1 MTDWDPRLNGEL
13 DALYSDGTSV
23 YAGGDFTAAGRAPA
37 GHFAKLDTTPPET
50 TVDGAGRFS
59 SNEDG
64 ATFQCSADG
73 GAFAACTQAPAGA
86 QSVAVRAIDLTGNID
101 PTPAAWTPPAV
112 ADAPPAQAIIAA
124 PVVTKAVP
132 PVPPKLPSKTVS
144 VPFSGGYKVGT
155 LPRTLA
161 CRGVVTLEL
170 KLSKTVIARRSTK
183 LDRRCRYK
191 AAFTVTR
198 KRLGKAKRLTV
209 VVRFHGNRYL
219 GRATNRF
226 TVKVPA

>member
-1 MTDWDPRLNGEL
+1 M
-13 DALYSDGTSV
+13 
-23 YAGGDFTAAGRAPA
+23 
-37 GHFAKLDTTPPET
+37 
-50 TVDGAGRFS
+50 
-59 SNEDG
+59 
-64 ATFQCSADG
+64 
-73 GAFAACTQAPAGA
+73 
-86 QSVAVRAIDLTGNID
+86 
-101 PTPAAWTPPAV
+101 
-112 ADAPPAQAIIAA
+112 
-124 PVVTKAVP
+124 TKAVP

-161 CRGVVTLEL
+161 CRGVVTLENQ
-170 KLSKTVIARRSTK
+170 LSKTVIARRSTK